1 MKKVYLTGKN
11 GKGKYA
17 VIDNEDY
24 EKVSLYKWYF
34 HPQGYAIRSVFENGE
49 KIETQ
54 GMHRFILKIP
64 KGFVTD
70 HINRNGLDNRKSKLR
85 FVKQAQNLYN
95 RQV

>member
-34 HPQGYAIRSVFENGE
+34 HPQGYAIRSVF
-49 KIETQ
+49 
-54 GMHRFILKIP
+54 
-64 KGFVTD
+64 
-70 HINRNGLDNRKSKLR
+70 
-85 FVKQAQNLYN
+85 
-95 RQV
+95 